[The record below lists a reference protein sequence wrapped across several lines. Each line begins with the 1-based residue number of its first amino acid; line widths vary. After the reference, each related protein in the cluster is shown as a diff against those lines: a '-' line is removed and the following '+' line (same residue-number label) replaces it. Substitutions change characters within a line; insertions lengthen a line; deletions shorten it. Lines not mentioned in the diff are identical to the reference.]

1 VERPRIRQVLLR
13 GLKRRCPHCGE
24 GALFSSGIKF
34 NERCPACGFLLQ
46 RDRGDT
52 LMFMFM
58 TDRIPLLFGIAAVYL
73 GFSNLNWMMATAF
86 LLAIVV
92 PMLATIR
99 ERQGLAL
106 ALDYLSRLYFPDP
119 SDELHRQTAPR

>member
-1 VERPRIRQVLLR
+1 VEKPRIREVLAR
-13 GLKRRCPHCGE
+13 GLKRRCPHCGK

-34 NERCPACGFLLQ
+34 NVRCPACGFLLQ

-52 LMFMFM
+52 LMFMFI

-73 GFSNLNWMMATAF
+73 GFSNLDWITATVF
-86 LLAIVV
+86 LLALVI
-92 PMLATIR
+92 PMVATIR

-106 ALDYLSRLYFPDP
+106 AMDYLSRTFVVDP
-119 SDELHRQTAPR
+119 SDELHQRP

>member
-1 VERPRIRQVLLR
+1 MLLR

-24 GALFSSGIKF
+24 GALFRSSIRF

-52 LMFMFM
+52 LMFMFI
-58 TDRIPLLFGIAAVYL
+58 TDRIPLFLGIVAVYF
-73 GFSNLNWMMATAF
+73 GFRSLSWITATVF
-86 LLAIVV
+86 LLALVI
-92 PMLATIR
+92 PMIATIR

-106 ALDYLSRLYFPDP
+106 ALDYLSRTYVVDP
-119 SDELHRQTAPR
+119 SDELHRRPAGR

>member
-13 GLKRRCPHCGE
+13 GLKRRCPHCGV
-24 GALFSSGIKF
+24 GSIYKSGIRF
-34 NERCPACGFLLQ
+34 NERCPACGFKLQ

-52 LMFMFM
+52 LMFMFL

-73 GFSNLNWMMATAF
+73 GFSNLSLGKAIIF
-86 LLAIVV
+86 LLALVI
-92 PMLATIR
+92 PMVATIR

-106 ALDYLSRLYFPDP
+106 ALDYLSRTFVADP
-119 SDELHRQTAPR
+119 SDELHRQTAQR